1 MKFSEYQTI
10 KFARRGRVLEVILNR
25 PDQLNAVNSEL
36 HEELAQ
42 VFVDA
47 DRDPDSDVLVLT
59 GEGRAFSAGGDIE
72 GMRKKL
78 DGPSTF
84 HKTAR
89 EGKQIIFSLLDCE
102 KPIIARVNGHAMG
115 LGATIALFCDVIF
128 AADTAKIADPHV
140 RVGLVAGDGGAVI
153 WPQLIGYARA
163 KEFLMTGDVLTATE
177 AARIGLINHAV
188 PAAELDERVKEFADK
203 LASGPTKAIRWSK
216 VSANIGL
223 KQLAHS
229 IMDTSLSYEWL
240 SSLSADHREAVNAF
254 CDKRKPVFTGK

>member
-1 MKFSEYQTI
+1 MKFSEYRTM
-10 KFARRGRVLEVILNR
+10 KFARRGRVLEIIFNR
-25 PDQLNAVNSEL
+25 PEQLNSVNSEA

-47 DRDPDSDVLVLT
+47 DRDPDSDVIVLT

-84 HKTAR
+84 HKTLR

-102 KPIIARVNGHAMG
+102 KPVIAKVNGHAMG

-128 AADTAKIADPHV
+128 VADTAKIGDPHV

-153 WPQLIGYARA
+153 WPQLIGYARQGA
-163 KEFLMTGDVLTATE
+163 PDDRRCAHRYRGGSHRACQPRGAGSRTGRPGRGVCRPARRRCDQGDPLEQGVREHRPQAACTLDHGYLAFL
-177 AARIGLINHAV
+177 
-188 PAAELDERVKEFADK
+188 
-203 LASGPTKAIRWSK
+203 
-216 VSANIGL
+216 
-223 KQLAHS
+223 
-229 IMDTSLSYEWL
+229 
-240 SSLSADHREAVNAF
+240 
-254 CDKRKPVFTGK
+254 